1 MSVTASIFISVPSM
15 PLQLATSS
23 QVTLV
28 VSGLLVEFVPLALN
42 VGSIDLLYPIL
53 RFDFFHLYRNGLFSV
68 MQNVH
73 NVFSDCFSETLL
85 LQFGFAGP
93 QLDDHMRHCSLLTFQ
108 APRNAH
114 LVVRKELLLA

>member
-53 RFDFFHLYRNGLFSV
+53 RFDFFHRYRNGLFSV

-73 NVFSDCFSETLL
+73 NVVSDCFSEMLL
-85 LQFGFAGP
+85 LLFGFAGP
-93 QLDDHMRHCSLLTFQ
+93 PFDNNISHFFSLFSSLYL
-108 APRNAH
+108 PR
-114 LVVRKELLLA
+114 

>member
-15 PLQLATSS
+15 PLQLATTGS

-53 RFDFFHLYRNGLFSV
+53 RFDFFHRYRNGLFSV
-68 MQNVH
+68 MQDVH
-73 NVFSDCFSETLL
+73 NICSDCFSETLL
-85 LQFGFAGP
+85 LPFGFAGP
-93 QLDDHMRHCSLLTFQ
+93 QLDDNM
-108 APRNAH
+108 
-114 LVVRKELLLA
+114 

>member
-42 VGSIDLLYPIL
+42 VGSVDLLDPIL
-53 RFDFFHLYRNGLFSV
+53 RFDFFHRYRNGLFSV

-73 NVFSDCFSETLL
+73 NVFSDCFIVTLL
-85 LQFGFAGP
+85 LLFGVAGP
-93 QLDDHMRHCSLLTFQ
+93 LLVAHMMHCSLLMFM
-108 APRNAH
+108 P
-114 LVVRKELLLA
+114 

>member
-1 MSVTASIFISVPSM
+1 MSVTASIFISM

-53 RFDFFHLYRNGLFSV
+53 RFDFFHRYRNGLFSV

-73 NVFSDCFSETLL
+73 NVFSDCFSEMLL
-85 LQFGFAGP
+85 LLFGFAGP
-93 QLDDHMRHCSLLTFQ
+93 QFDDNMRHCFLLMFM
-108 APRNAH
+108 P
-114 LVVRKELLLA
+114 